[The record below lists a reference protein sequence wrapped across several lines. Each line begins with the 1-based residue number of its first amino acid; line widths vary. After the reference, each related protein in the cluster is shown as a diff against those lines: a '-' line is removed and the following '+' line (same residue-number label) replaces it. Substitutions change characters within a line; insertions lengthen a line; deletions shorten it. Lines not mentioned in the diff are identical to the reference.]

1 MYAPKQ
7 DRLQSPPLIFENCTH
22 KCTCNP
28 EREREMMSESTK
40 PSESN
45 PSSSFSTTSYT
56 NCRVGK
62 GASEFLSNLPSR
74 GLFSSSTVLSTNPG
88 GIRVYVCDHDSSPP
102 VDQVISTNQTN
113 ILIRSLMLK
122 KQKNDAVL
130 KDVKGKSTT
139 ENTKGKR
146 AAERT
151 ADGRAS
157 AKRASLSLNPS
168 SSQQEKPS
176 GCASD
181 KEFQSL
187 TVDKLRILLRGRG
200 LSIKGK
206 KEELIARLRDDNR
219 DGNHI

>member
-1 MYAPKQ
+1 M
-7 DRLQSPPLIFENCTH
+7 E
-22 KCTCNP
+22 
-28 EREREMMSESTK
+28 ESTN

-45 PSSSFSTTSYT
+45 PSSSSFSTTSYT
-56 NCRVGK
+56 NSRVGK
-62 GASEFLSNLPSR
+62 GGSEFLSNLPSR

-88 GIRVYVCDHDSSPP
+88 GIRVYVCDHDTSPP

-122 KQKNDAVL
+122 KQRNDAVL

-139 ENTKGKR
+139 EITKGKR

-157 AKRASLSLNPS
+157 AKRASLSLNPR
-168 SSQQEKPS
+168 SSQQEKSS
-176 GCASD
+176 GCAFD
-181 KEFQSL
+181 KEIQSL

-200 LSIKGK
+200 LSVKGK
-206 KEELIARLRDDNR
+206 KEELIARLRNDNV
-219 DGNHI
+219 DGKHI